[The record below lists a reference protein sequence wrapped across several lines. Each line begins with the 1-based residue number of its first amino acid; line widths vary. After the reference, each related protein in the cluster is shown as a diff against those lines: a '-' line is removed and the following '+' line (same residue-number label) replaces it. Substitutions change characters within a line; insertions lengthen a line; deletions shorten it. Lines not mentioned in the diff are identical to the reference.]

1 MDGYIDISN
10 SSHSEVWKYFLKNKV
25 QNRAKCNQCN
35 QIYEIKSGSTTN
47 LRSHL
52 RTRHNVELISAKKF
66 MDVTHWNSYFLF
78 KVNFFYVKSNVC
90 ETTSHQKQ
98 SKEIQ
103 SNIVLKISD
112 VSGTRISGFSGTLTL
127 KQNYQIINQLS
138 CKLPDPSLISMYILF

>member
-66 MDVTHWNSYFLF
+66 MDVSHWNSYFLF
-78 KVNFFYVKSNVC
+78 KVNFFYVKPNVC
-90 ETTSHQKQ
+90 ETRSHQKH
-98 SKEIQ
+98 SIEIQ

-112 VSGTRISGFSGTLTL
+112 VSGTRNIRIFGYPHFEN
-127 KQNYQIINQLS
+127 KII
-138 CKLPDPSLISMYILF
+138 K

>member
-52 RTRHNVELISAKKF
+52 RTRHNFELISAKKI
-66 MDVTHWNSYFLF
+66 MDI
-78 KVNFFYVKSNVC
+78 
-90 ETTSHQKQ
+90 SH
-98 SKEIQ
+98 
-103 SNIVLKISD
+103 
-112 VSGTRISGFSGTLTL
+112 
-127 KQNYQIINQLS
+127 
-138 CKLPDPSLISMYILF
+138 

>member
-52 RTRHNVELISAKKF
+52 RSRHNVELVSA
-66 MDVTHWNSYFLF
+66 TPN
-78 KVNFFYVKSNVC
+78 NVC
-90 ETTSHQKQ
+90 
-98 SKEIQ
+98 SKHVRPIF
-103 SNIVLKISD
+103 
-112 VSGTRISGFSGTLTL
+112 GRA
-127 KQNYQIINQLS
+127 YQYEDGSIKNEGEMLGHVGVFAQDAPRVCGGKNAFDNLNT
-138 CKLPDPSLISMYILF
+138 CYEFNATVNRY